1 MTSPSA
7 HQLPN
12 LIIAG
17 VNKAGT
23 TSLFHY
29 LAAHPQVCA
38 SLEKETCYFLPL
50 LYGKPPAPISEY
62 SSQWTH
68 CKSKLVCRMEAT
80 PGYFYGGAAIAQA
93 IHQLTTEAK
102 VIIILKDPVERLLS
116 FYNRKRS
123 TFQLP
128 QEMTL
133 RDYVDRCMQMGA
145 DRLPEEKEI
154 DYSGL
159 YLGIYH
165 LHLEE
170 WFRIF
175 GDRLQVLFFD
185 DLKKDTK
192 KFVKDLSRWVGIDPQ
207 FYDDYNF
214 EIRNQS
220 QEFKSGFLQRM
231 AVQLNNGGKRFWR
244 QHPQSKQWLMKIYYG
259 INGKPTSKPGS
270 DDETIH
276 WLRNFYRPHNRELRK
291 ILLAHNITSIPA
303 WLREPV
309 TDLL

>member
-1 MTSPSA
+1 MTTPTP

-38 SLEKETCYFLPL
+38 SVDKETCYFLPL

-62 SSQWTH
+62 LSQFAH
-68 CKSKLVCRMEAT
+68 CKSGAVCRMEAT
-80 PGYFYGGAAIAQA
+80 PGYFYGGGAIANA
-93 IHQLTTEAK
+93 IHRLPTEAK

-116 FYNRKRS
+116 FYYRKRS

-133 RDYVDRCMQMGA
+133 RAYVDRCMNLGA
-145 DRLPEEKEI
+145 GHLPEEKEI

-165 LHLEE
+165 LHMEE
-170 WFRIF
+170 WFRVF
-175 GDRLQVLFFD
+175 GDRLQLLFFD
-185 DLKKDTK
+185 DLKKDTG
-192 KFVKDLSRWVGIDPQ
+192 KFVKNLAQWIGIDPQ

-214 EIRNQS
+214 EVRNQS
-220 QEFKSGFLQRM
+220 QEFKNSLLQRV
-231 AVQLNNGGKRFWR
+231 AVQLNSSGKRFWR
-244 QHPQSKQWLMKIYYG
+244 RHPESKQRLMKLYYF
-259 INGKPTSKPGS
+259 INGKPSSKPGS

-276 WLRNFYRPHNRELRK
+276 WLHTFYRPHNRELRK
-291 ILLAHNITSIPA
+291 ILLAHHITSLPG
-303 WLREPV
+303 WLRDPV